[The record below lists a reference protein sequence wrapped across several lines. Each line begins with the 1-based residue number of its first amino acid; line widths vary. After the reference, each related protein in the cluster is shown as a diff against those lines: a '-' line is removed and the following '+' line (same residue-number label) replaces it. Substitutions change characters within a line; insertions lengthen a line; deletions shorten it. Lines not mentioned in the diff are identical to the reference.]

1 MAELTAT
8 FTLAVD
14 DPPNN
19 LELPGGCFFSVRCR
33 RGPAGE
39 WEGEREQMGERGGFQ
54 RAPSVYIQRSE
65 LGPAW
70 VSLVSIGR
78 RGRCLGTAS

>member
-1 MAELTAT
+1 MIYPTISSSLVAA
-8 FTLAVD
+8 
-14 DPPNN
+14 
-19 LELPGGCFFSVRCR
+19 SSR

-39 WEGEREQMGERGGFQ
+39 WEGEREQMREGGGFQ

-70 VSLVSIGR
+70 VSSALIQR
-78 RGRCLGTAS
+78 RGRCLGMAS